1 MLHAAHTTKKTWW
14 RNIIRYFATTSLP
27 YVLHYADDGSQ
38 HIMPRYYARHESASA
53 RRLMVERG
61 LDQAGEQRVR
71 LGRARLEL
79 RVSLGGHIER
89 VHVLRQFHELGE
101 LAVRALAGD
110 AQAPSRRRSL

>member
-1 MLHAAHTTKKTWW
+1 MQTLAALTHIGCGLDYMRAPSGHAASRMAPNGEGVAAKH
-14 RNIIRYFATTSLP
+14 P
-27 YVLHYADDGSQ
+27 E
-38 HIMPRYYARHESASA
+38 MPCRHAFIVRGPTARDPRSA

-89 VHVLRQFHELGE
+89 VHVLR
-101 LAVRALAGD
+101 
-110 AQAPSRRRSL
+110 

>member
-1 MLHAAHTTKKTWW
+1 MLHAAHTTKKERGGETSLD
-14 RNIIRYFATTSLP
+14 IFSTTSLP

-79 RVSLGGHIER
+79 RVSL
-89 VHVLRQFHELGE
+89 V
-101 LAVRALAGD
+101 AT
-110 AQAPSRRRSL
+110 

>member
-1 MLHAAHTTKKTWW
+1 
-14 RNIIRYFATTSLP
+14 
-27 YVLHYADDGSQ
+27 
-38 HIMPRYYARHESASA
+38 
-53 RRLMVERG
+53 MVERG

-101 LAVRALAGD
+101 LAVRAAGRRMRQAAF
-110 AQAPSRRRSL
+110 AQTDPCRPR

>member
-53 RRLMVERG
+53 RRLMVERS

-71 LGRARLEL
+71 LWR
-79 RVSLGGHIER
+79 GGT
-89 VHVLRQFHELGE
+89 
-101 LAVRALAGD
+101 
-110 AQAPSRRRSL
+110 